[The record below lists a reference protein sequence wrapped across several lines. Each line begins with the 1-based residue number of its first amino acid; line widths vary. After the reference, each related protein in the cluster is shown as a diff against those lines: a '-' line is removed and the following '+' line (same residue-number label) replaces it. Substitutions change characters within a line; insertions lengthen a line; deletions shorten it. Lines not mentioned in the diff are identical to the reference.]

1 MAKATP
7 TLTVK
12 FCDDKEVKQSPWA
25 AKAHVAKINADN
37 EGKFTDAEKATAE
50 AMLAQARAAFIR
62 STCYRNYRANSIVI
76 KVASPKAS
84 DKLTSAVDAFELA
97 MAKLG
102 AERKNENGHY
112 LYHIFQR

>member
-1 MAKATP
+1 MAKKSP
-7 TLTVK
+7 TLTIK
-12 FCDDKEVKQSPWA
+12 FCDDKEVKQTPWA
-25 AKAHVAKINADN
+25 ALEHVKQINSKN
-37 EGKFTDAEKATAE
+37 EGNFTDAEKATAE
-50 AMLAQARAAFIR
+50 QMLAQARAAFIR